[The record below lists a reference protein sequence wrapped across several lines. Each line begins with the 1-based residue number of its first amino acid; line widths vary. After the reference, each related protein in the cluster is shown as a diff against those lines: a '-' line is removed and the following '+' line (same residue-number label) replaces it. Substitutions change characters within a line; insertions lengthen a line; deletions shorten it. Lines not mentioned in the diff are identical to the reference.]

1 MTICKAI
8 PPPPPRT
15 HARIRLQR
23 QANFVVVAQSSSVD
37 RIRFGFC
44 LFMKTKEFG
53 WLLKHWQSHPFFGHT
68 KILHT
73 LVGMGS
79 LTQVWPSEFSSRDNE
94 VLKYRSGRC
103 RCLYAI
109 ALSHEEGRKDGIKY
123 RPGMAT
129 GVRNYIGETAR
140 LYTFLSLL
148 ANRIRTAPDFKR
160 QDTNIST

>member
-1 MTICKAI
+1 MPP

-15 HARIRLQR
+15 HACIRLQR

-53 WLLKHWQSHPFFGHT
+53 WLLKHWQSH
-68 KILHT
+68 T

-79 LTQVWPSEFSSRDNE
+79 LTQVWPREFSSRDNE

-109 ALSHEEGRKDGIKY
+109 ALSHEEGRKDG
-123 RPGMAT
+123 
-129 GVRNYIGETAR
+129 NYIGETAR